1 MPLPY
6 PTHLF
11 NRQPRAVWRR
21 PCFGNASK
29 RSRFAVI
36 VKPRRRH
43 KFTSVK
49 TATDPDHALANE
61 KLKAVSFLV
70 LRIFFLILM
79 GPV

>member
-1 MPLPY
+1 
-6 PTHLF
+6 
-11 NRQPRAVWRR
+11 
-21 PCFGNASK
+21 
-29 RSRFAVI
+29 